1 MEILIIIL
9 LVINIWSNN
18 INFGIVVRNQAFI
31 LKKIEELQKQIKQL
45 NNGN

>member
-1 MEILIIIL
+1 MEILIIML
-9 LVINIWSNN
+9 FVINMWANN

-45 NNGN
+45 NNGH